1 MEYSNRFLIFIDKHL
16 ELVASNSDK
25 TLNRTL
31 NLVYNLYSSN
41 QNETVLIDF
50 GDYQTQKLLINS
62 GKTLLILII
71 LKHWFQ
77 LFKF

>member
-1 MEYSNRFLIFIDKHL
+1 MEYNRFLIFIDKHL
-16 ELVASNSDK
+16 ELVVSNSDK

-62 GKTLLILII
+62 SKTLLILII
-71 LKHWFQ
+71 LKYGFQ

>member
-1 MEYSNRFLIFIDKHL
+1 MEYNRFLIFIDTHL

-62 GKTLLILII
+62 SKTLLILMI
-71 LKHWFQ
+71 LKYWFQ

>member
-1 MEYSNRFLIFIDKHL
+1 MEYNRFLIFIDKHL

-62 GKTLLILII
+62 SKTLLILMI
-71 LKHWFQ
+71 LKYWFQ